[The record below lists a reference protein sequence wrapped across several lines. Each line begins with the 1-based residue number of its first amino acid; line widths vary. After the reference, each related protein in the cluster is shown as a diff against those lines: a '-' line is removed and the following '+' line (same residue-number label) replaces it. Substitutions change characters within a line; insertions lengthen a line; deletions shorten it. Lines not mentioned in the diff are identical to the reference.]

1 MAPEIFQKVGYSYK
15 CDIFSLGSVFYN
27 LLSRRYL
34 FNGNQQEKLAKNT
47 ECDIRHV
54 PMYIASFSPLCQDL
68 VMNMIAKDPL
78 IRPEASK
85 ALKHEWFTLDRDI
98 LDGLL

>member
-1 MAPEIFQKVGYSYK
+1 
-15 CDIFSLGSVFYN
+15 
-27 LLSRRYL
+27 
-34 FNGNQQEKLAKNT
+34 
-47 ECDIRHV
+47 
-54 PMYIASFSPLCQDL
+54 MYIASFSPLCQDL